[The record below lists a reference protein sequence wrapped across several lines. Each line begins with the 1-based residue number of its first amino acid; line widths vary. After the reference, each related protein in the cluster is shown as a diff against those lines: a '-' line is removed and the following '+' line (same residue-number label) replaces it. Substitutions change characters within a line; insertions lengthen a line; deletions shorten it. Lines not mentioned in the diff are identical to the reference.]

1 MAGVIM
7 TSNHPKALW
16 PGINAWFGRM
26 YEQHKTQYTDLF
38 ETMQSEKAYEEQVQ
52 VTGFG
57 VAPVKNQGSGVVY
70 DSEVQGPV
78 TRYTHLAYALGYI
91 VTYEELQDD
100 LYTAVSQTRAGAL
113 ANSFRQTKER
123 VGAGIL
129 NRGFDSNYVGGDG
142 VELFSD
148 AHPNTS
154 GGTYSNILD
163 TSADL
168 SEAAIEDLIIQI
180 MNATDDRGLKIALM
194 PKSLHVSTS
203 NVFEATRILDSVYQ
217 TGTANND
224 INAVKALGSLPMGV
238 KVNNYFTAPN
248 AWFIKTNCPNGL
260 IHFERNALSFT
271 QDNDFDTMNAKA
283 KGYERYAFGWTDP
296 RGVYGSEG

>member
-16 PGINAWFGRM
+16 PGIDAWYGRM
-26 YEQHKTQYTDLF
+26 YKQHQTQYTDLF
-38 ETMQSEKAYEEQVQ
+38 ETKQSDKAYEEQVM

-57 VAPVKNQGSGVVY
+57 VAPVKAQGAGVIY

-78 TRYTHLAYALGYI
+78 TRYTNVAYALGYI

-100 LYTAVSQTRAGAL
+100 LYVAVSQTRSGAL
-113 ANSFRQTKER
+113 ANSMRQTKER

-129 NRGFDSNYVGGDG
+129 NRGFNSSYTGGDG

-148 AHPNTS
+148 SHPNVS
-154 GGTYSNILD
+154 GGTYSNVLS

-168 SEAAIEDLIIQI
+168 SEAAIEDMVIQI
-180 MNATDDRGLKIALM
+180 SNATDDRGLKIALNS
-194 PKSLHVSTS
+194 KSLHVSTS
-203 NVFEATRILDSVYQ
+203 NMFEATRILESVYQ
-217 TGTANND
+217 TGTADND
-224 INAVKALGSLPMGV
+224 INAVKAMGSLPMGV

-248 AWFIKTNCPNGL
+248 AWFIRTDCPNGL
-260 IHFERNALSFT
+260 VHFERNEMAFT
-271 QDNDFDTMNAKA
+271 QDNDFNTMNAMAKA
-283 KGYERYAFGWTDP
+283 YERYAFGWTDP